1 MKLRKGLLIGLLVL
15 VGSFVV
21 AAPPVDTV
29 SKTFSAEKVT
39 VSTKRIKYKKR
50 GNPAVELAEKLHAR
64 RHVGDPTHTTDL
76 LYTRAEKIVLS
87 FDNFKALDSTSKLVH
102 LNQNIILN
110 PLTGR
115 QMLPVSLKEKVVQTT
130 SRSGVKTERVLVSNS
145 YGIDERIDNQSVSNY
160 LAVAMEEVDVFA
172 NYISFVQ
179 RRFLGPLATGATE
192 FFRFHLDPDTTEL
205 NGHRVVR
212 LSFYPFNKT
221 GPGLNGSL
229 YVRADST
236 LFIERAD
243 ITLPR
248 TADVNLVRELNLVV
262 DYKRDS
268 SGYRFVD
275 REELSFNFSPFEGA
289 PALNAN
295 RVNNF
300 SGQEVLSR
308 HKPIAPKPVETPP
321 PSLLSK
327 AELQQI
333 QEVKRTFRS
342 RPLYLIT
349 EEMIVLLSQGY
360 LGTGPN
366 SKFDIGPIF
375 NFLSGNT
382 LEGTRISFGG
392 MTTPKLIKRLFLEG
406 YAAYGTQDERWKYS
420 AAVEYSFNER
430 KNHVR
435 EFPVHSLRLAYTD
448 DVYQFGSPFGAIS
461 SSNLFSWIKR
471 AAENS
476 LTYMQRAELTYTK
489 EFNTRFSLNVG
500 LRHYVDN
507 SSSVLQFA
515 PTLDRYQM
523 SELVV
528 KARYAAGESIFQTK
542 RRRYNMQKYFPV
554 VELSHATARQGLL
567 WSDYTSNRT
576 TLSFDYRINIQPLG
590 YVDMKLKGDCQ
601 WNTVPYMLLPHP
613 STNLSYV
620 MRPESFSLMRPLE
633 FLYDRSIYW
642 NVQYFM
648 DGLILSR
655 IPGINYLKLREVF
668 TFRGVWAHLSDRNNP
683 ALNPRLPAFPIH
695 SSPIGSMPYM
705 EVGVGIENIL
715 GVFRV
720 DYIWRLTYLK
730 GGSAIHGGIM
740 VDATFKF

>member
-1 MKLRKGLLIGLLVL
+1 MRKTIWIILLCW
-15 VGSFVV
+15 VGSSVV
-21 AAPPVDTV
+21 AAPPADTV
-29 SKTFSAEKVT
+29 SKTLTAETVT
-39 VSTKRIKYKKR
+39 VRTKRIKYKKR
-50 GNPAVELAEKLHAR
+50 GNPAVELAQKLHQR
-64 RHVGDPTHTTDL
+64 RSTGNPTVGTDL
-76 LYTRAEKIVLS
+76 LYNRAEKIVLS
-87 FDNFKALDSTSKLVH
+87 FDNFKALDSASKLVH

-115 QMLPVSLKEKVVQTT
+115 QMLPVSLKEKIIQTT
-130 SRSGVKTERVLVSNS
+130 VRNGVKTEHVLVSNT
-145 YGIDERIDNQSVSNY
+145 YGIDEKIDNQSVSNY
-160 LAVAMEEVDVFA
+160 LAVAMQEVDVFA
-172 NYISFVQ
+172 DYISFVQ
-179 RRFLGPLATGATE
+179 RRFLGPLAPGATE

-212 LSFYPFNKT
+212 LSFYPINKT

-229 YVRADST
+229 FVRADST
-236 LFIERAD
+236 LFVERAD

-248 TADVNLVRELNLVV
+248 TADVNFVRELNLVV
-262 DYKRDS
+262 DYRRDS

-275 REELSFNFSPFEGA
+275 REELSFNFSLANGT

-295 RVNNF
+295 RINTF
-300 SGQEVLSR
+300 SGQEVLAR
-308 HKPIAPKPVETPP
+308 HEPIKPALVKIPP
-321 PSLLSK
+321 PSQLTQ
-327 AELQQI
+327 AEVKQI

-349 EEMIVLLSQGY
+349 EELVVLLSQGY

-382 LEGTRISFGG
+382 LEGTRLSFGG
-392 MTTPKLIKRLFLEG
+392 MTTPKLMKRLFLEG
-406 YAAYGTQDERWKYS
+406 YVAYGTQDERWKYA

-430 KNHVR
+430 KSHVR
-435 EFPVHSLRLAYTD
+435 EFPIHSLRLSYTD
-448 DVYQFGSPFGAIS
+448 DVYQFGSPFGAVS
-461 SSNLFSWIKR
+461 SSNVFSWAKR
-471 AAENS
+471 ASDSS
-476 LTYMQRAELTYTK
+476 LTYMKRAELVYTK
-489 EFNTRFSLNVG
+489 EFDSHFSLNIG
-500 LRHYVDN
+500 LRYYVDH
-507 SSSVLQFA
+507 SSAVLRFA
-515 PTLDRYQM
+515 PTIDRYQM
-523 SELVV
+523 TELWFR
-528 KARYAAGESIFQTK
+528 ARYAAGESIFQTK
-542 RRRYNMQKYFPV
+542 RRRYNMEKYHPV
-554 VELSHATARQGLL
+554 VELAHATAYQGVLG
-567 WSDYTSNRT
+567 SDYTSNRT

-590 YVDMKLKGDCQ
+590 YIDLKLKGDCQ

-683 ALNPRLPAFPIH
+683 AYNPRLPALPTQ
-695 SSPIGSMPYM
+695 SSPIGAEPYM
-705 EVGVGIENIL
+705 EIGVGIENIL
-715 GVFRV
+715 GIFRV
-720 DYIWRLTYLK
+720 DYIWRLTYLDGK
-730 GGSAIHGGIM
+730 GAISGGIM
-740 VDATFKF
+740 VDARFKF